1 LLGEK
6 TSAVFRTGLLSA
18 IDGAGA
24 HGFLTRSRGPDVTTR
39 TSVLAKPVLAIVIA
53 LVAAILAVGLSA
65 TGRADEAETMRLA
78 RAAGLGSKAGYC
90 EDCHGAAG
98 QGYFGYLVMPRLA
111 GQTTAYLEEQ
121 LSEFAA
127 GRRGRDLFI
136 NMARVHGLSAVER
149 SALAEHFRDANAR
162 SFGGGPAHLTATGK
176 RLYEEGAPANNVP
189 ACTACHGFE
198 AKGQGLNPRLAG
210 QLYPYMVTRLSKW
223 RRGYSEVTS
232 TTGPSA
238 QMVRISRNM
247 SQSQIDAV
255 AAYLSRL
262 H

>member
-1 LLGEK
+1 VLLGNG
-6 TSAVFRTGLLSA
+6 TTLVFTTRPVDRGE
-18 IDGAGA
+18 
-24 HGFLTRSRGPDVTTR
+24 TRSVRSGEPDPSTRRGGLAKLLAAA
-39 TSVLAKPVLAIVIA
+39 VLALAA
-53 LVAAILAVGLSA
+53 ASLVVGLSA
-65 TGRADEAETMRLA
+65 SGRAHEVESA
-78 RAAGLGSKAGYC
+78 RFVRGGFGSKAEYC
-90 EDCHGAAG
+90 EDCHGGAG
-98 QGYFGYLVMPRLA
+98 QGYLGYLTMPRLA

-136 NMARVHGLSAVER
+136 NMARVHGLSAAER
-149 SALAEHFRDANAR
+149 SALAQHFREANAGP
-162 SFGGGPAHLTATGK
+162 FGGGPAHLAATGK
-176 RLYEEGAPANNVP
+176 RLYEEGAPANNIP
-189 ACTACHGFE
+189 ACTACHGPD
-198 AKGQGLNPRLAG
+198 AKGQALNPRLAG
-210 QLYPYMVTRLSKW
+210 QLYPYMVMRLSKW